1 MGRHDNGRRRV
12 SGRVYRRCG
21 CRIEGKPAG
30 AGCPLLKSDGK
41 HGTWTFAVDL
51 KSLDGHRKTLRRSG
65 FPTERKAKDELKKV
79 TDRARTSVKN
89 DDRETVAQYLPKWK
103 LAMRHTL
110 KPKTLHQYGLYLDND
125 LIPALG
131 TIKLEALSHEH
142 ITTMVLDLEDAGRS
156 ATTIKRIVAVL
167 SSALSHAVRTKRLA
181 HNAAMYVST
190 PAVTSVERVPWTARE
205 AVTFLEYVTGDRLA
219 EFFEVMMCTGLR
231 RGEALAL
238 RWADI
243 DLEHKVLRVRQA
255 ATEVDG
261 KLIISAPK
269 TTGSAA
275 GVGLSTRV
283 VSALKRQRE
292 RQLFEALE
300 WADGYEDNGLVFT
313 RENGTM
319 LRPRYLLAHFH
330 HLSEKAE
337 VPKVRIHDLRHLAAT
352 LTLTN
357 GVPLALV
364 SKTLRHSQVG
374 ITANLYGHLTQE
386 AAHAAADSLGGALD
400 AAAAKML
407 ADRSVQDATTLRPHR
422 PD

>member
-1 MGRHDNGRRRV
+1 M

-21 CRIEGKPAG
+21 CRTEEKPMG

-65 FPTERKAKDELKKV
+65 FPTECKAKDELKKV

-103 LAMRHTL
+103 LAMRHKL

-131 TIKLEALSHEH
+131 TTKLEALSHEH
-142 ITTMVLDLEDAGRS
+142 ITTMVLSLEDAGRS

-167 SSALSHAVRTKRLA
+167 SSALNHAVRTKRLT

-190 PAVTSVERVPWTARE
+190 PAVTSAERVPWTARE
-205 AVTFLEYVTGDRLA
+205 AVTFLEHVAGDRLA
-219 EFFEVMMCTGLR
+219 EFFEVMIGTGLR

-238 RWADI
+238 RWEDV
-243 DLEHKVLRVRQA
+243 DLEHRTLRVRRA

-261 KLIISAPK
+261 KLVIGAPK

-275 GVGLSTRV
+275 GVGLPARV
-283 VSALKRQRE
+283 VVALKRQRE

-300 WADGYEDNGLVFT
+300 WADGYVDNGLVFT

-330 HLSEKAE
+330 ELSEKAG

-352 LTLTN
+352 LMLTN

-364 SKTLRHSQVG
+364 SKT
-374 ITANLYGHLTQE
+374 
-386 AAHAAADSLGGALD
+386 
-400 AAAAKML
+400 
-407 ADRSVQDATTLRPHR
+407 
-422 PD
+422 